1 MKGSL
6 PENVS
11 ITMVV
16 DNYLDVFEP
25 STPLVERAAIGK
37 LKKPLLAGHGL
48 SFLVDI
54 SQGGNNFCLLM
65 DAGNAFE
72 SFKHNMEALGR
83 GPTEVDA
90 FFLSHGHPDH
100 YGGLLGFL
108 YWRGAPL
115 PLYTHPDVFWPKY
128 LMTPRGKVG
137 PWKLERD
144 TLEKAGAQLHCT
156 TELQQ
161 LREGVYLT
169 GEIPRRTDFEGPM
182 PGAKIIKEGQDMDDP
197 LVDEQA
203 LVVNLGE
210 KGLVI
215 VSTCSHPGI
224 VNTIQHAQEI
234 TGNSRIHA
242 VIGGLHLAQV
252 SKEVLAQ
259 TVSGIQD
266 SGAEL
271 VLTGHCTGF
280 RPNCLMNQELGSTFA
295 VSCVGSTA
303 TLAA

>member
-1 MKGSL
+1 MAASL
-6 PENVS
+6 PEKVS
-11 ITMVV
+11 VTAVV

-25 STPLVERAAIGK
+25 PTALVERAVPGM

-48 SFLVDI
+48 AFLVEITKGKD
-54 SQGGNNFCLLM
+54 SFCLLV
-65 DAGNAFE
+65 DTGNAFE
-72 SFKHNMEALGR
+72 PFKHNMEALGR
-83 GPTEVDA
+83 TPTEVDA
-90 FFLSHGHPDH
+90 LFLSHGHPDH
-100 YGGLLGFL
+100 YGGLFGFL
-108 YWRGAPL
+108 EWRGSPL
-115 PLYTHPDVFWPKY
+115 PVYCHPDVFWPKY

-144 TLEKAGAQLHCT
+144 KLEAAGVQLHCN
-156 TELQQ
+156 TEVQQ

-182 PGAKIIKEGQDMDDP
+182 PGAKIIKDGQDMDDP

-210 KGLVI
+210 KGLVV

-224 VNTIQHAQEI
+224 VNTINYAKEI
-234 TGNSRIHA
+234 TGNSNICA
-242 VIGGLHLAQV
+242 IIGGLHLAQV
-252 SKEVLAQ
+252 SQEVLTQ
-259 TVSGIQD
+259 TVSRLRD

-280 RPNCLMNQELGSTFA
+280 RPNCMMNRELGSMFA
-295 VSCVGSTA
+295 ISCVGSKA

>member
-1 MKGSL
+1 MTGSL
-6 PENVS
+6 PEKVS
-11 ITMVV
+11 VTAIV

-25 STPLVERAAIGK
+25 PTPLVERAVPGK

-54 SQGGNNFCLLM
+54 SQGQDNFCLLI
-65 DAGNAFE
+65 DTGNVFE
-72 SFKHNMEALGR
+72 LFKNNMEALGR
-83 GPTEVDA
+83 NPGEVDA
-90 FFLSHGHPDH
+90 LFLSHGHPDH

-108 YWRGAPL
+108 EWRDSSL
-115 PLYTHPDVFWPKY
+115 PIYCHPDVFWPKY

-137 PWKLERD
+137 PWKLEQD
-144 TLEKAGAQLHCT
+144 KLEAAGCELHCT
-156 TELQQ
+156 AEVQQ

-169 GEIPRRTDFEGPM
+169 GEIPRRTDFEGPL
-182 PGAKIIKEGQDMDDP
+182 PGAKIIKDGQDMDDP
-197 LVDEQA
+197 LVDEQV

-224 VNTIQHAQEI
+224 VNTIDYAKEI
-234 TGNSRIHA
+234 TGNSRVYA

-252 SKEVLAQ
+252 KDDTLAQ
-259 TVSGIQD
+259 TVSGLRE

-280 RPNCLMNQELGSTFA
+280 RPNCMMNRELGSNFA
-295 VSCVGSTA
+295 ICCVGSKA

>member
-1 MKGSL
+1 MSL
-6 PENVS
+6 PEKVR
-11 ITMVV
+11 ITAVV

-25 STPLVERAAIGK
+25 STPLVERAVPGK

-48 SFLVDI
+48 AFLVDI
-54 SQGGNNFCLLM
+54 TQGDSEFCLLV
-65 DAGNAFE
+65 DTGNAFE
-72 SFKHNMEALGR
+72 AFKHNMEALGR
-83 GPTEVDA
+83 TPAEVDA
-90 FFLSHGHPDH
+90 LFLSHGHPDH
-100 YGGLLGFL
+100 YGGLLGFMA
-108 YWRGAPL
+108 WRDSPL
-115 PLYTHPDVFWPKY
+115 PIYCHPDVFWPKY

-144 TLEKAGAQLHCT
+144 KLEETGAALHCAT
-156 TELQQ
+156 GVQEL
-161 LREGVYLT
+161 RDGVFLT
-169 GEIPRRTDFEGPM
+169 GEIPRRSDFEGPM
-182 PGAKIIKEGQDMDDP
+182 PGAKIIKNGEDMDDP

-224 VNTIQHAQEI
+224 VNTIQYATEI
-234 TGNSRIHA
+234 TGNSEVYA

-252 SKEVLAQ
+252 SPEVLSQ
-259 TVSGIQD
+259 TVSGLKN

-280 RPNCLMNQELGSTFA
+280 RPNCMMNRELGTNFA
-295 VSCVGSTA
+295 ISCVGSIA

>member
-1 MKGSL
+1 MNGSL
-6 PENVS
+6 PEKVS
-11 ITMVV
+11 VTAVI

-25 STPLVERAAIGK
+25 STPLVERAVAGK

-48 SFLVDI
+48 AFLVDFRKG
-54 SQGGNNFCLLM
+54 QDHYCLLV
-65 DAGNAFE
+65 DTGNAFE
-72 SFKHNMEALGR
+72 PFKHNMEALGR
-83 GPTEVDA
+83 TPDEIDDI
-90 FFLSHGHPDH
+90 FLSHGHPDH
-100 YGGLLGFL
+100 YGGLLGL
-108 YWRGAPL
+108 LDWRGSPL
-115 PLYTHPDVFWPKY
+115 PIYCHPDVFWPKY
-128 LMTPRGKVG
+128 LITPRGKVG
-137 PWKLERD
+137 PWKLDRD
-144 TLEKAGAQLHCT
+144 KLEAAGAQLNCT
-156 TELQQ
+156 TEAQQ
-161 LREGVYLT
+161 LREGVHLT

-182 PGAKIIKEGQDMDDP
+182 PGAKIIKDGQDMDDP

-224 VNTIQHAQEI
+224 VNTIDYAKEI
-234 TGNSRIHA
+234 TENSRIYG

-252 SKEVLAQ
+252 KEEVLAQ
-259 TVSGIQD
+259 TVSGLKD

-280 RPNCLMNQELGSTFA
+280 RPNCMMNRELGSTFA
-295 VSCVGSTA
+295 ISCVGSTA

>member
-1 MKGSL
+1 MSL
-6 PENVS
+6 PDKVS
-11 ITMVV
+11 ITAVV

-25 STPLVERAAIGK
+25 PTALVDRAVPGK

-48 SFLVDI
+48 AFLADI
-54 SQGGNNFCLLM
+54 SQGQDQFCLLI
-65 DAGNAFE
+65 DAGNVFE
-72 SFKHNMEALGR
+72 PLRNNMEALGR
-83 GPTEVDA
+83 TAAEVDA
-90 FFLSHGHPDH
+90 LFLSHGHPDH

-108 YWRGAPL
+108 EWRGAPL
-115 PLYTHPDVFWPKY
+115 PIYCHPDVFWPKY

-137 PWKLERD
+137 PWKLER
-144 TLEKAGAQLHCT
+144 EKIEATGA
-156 TELQQ
+156 ELTCDKEVKQ
-161 LREGVYLT
+161 LREGVFLT

-182 PGAKIIKEGQDMDDP
+182 PGAKIVKDGQDMDDP
-197 LVDEQA
+197 LLDEQA

-224 VNTIQHAQEI
+224 VNTVNYAKEF
-234 TGNSRIHA
+234 TGNSHIYA

-252 SKEVLAQ
+252 TDAVLAQ
-259 TVSGIQD
+259 TVTGLKE

-280 RPNCLMNQELGSTFA
+280 RPNCMMNRELGSSFA
-295 VSCVGSTA
+295 VSCVGSIA

>member
-1 MKGSL
+1 MAASL
-6 PENVS
+6 PEKISV
-11 ITMVV
+11 TAVV

-25 STPLVERAAIGK
+25 PTALVERAVPGM

-48 SFLVDI
+48 AFLVEITKGKD
-54 SQGGNNFCLLM
+54 SFCLLV
-65 DAGNAFE
+65 DTGNAFE
-72 SFKHNMEALGR
+72 PFKHNMEALGR
-83 GPTEVDA
+83 TPTEVDA
-90 FFLSHGHPDH
+90 LFLSHGHPDH
-100 YGGLLGFL
+100 YGGLFGFL
-108 YWRGAPL
+108 EWRGSPL
-115 PLYTHPDVFWPKY
+115 PVYCHPDVFWPKY

-144 TLEKAGAQLHCT
+144 KLEAAGVQLHCNT
-156 TELQQ
+156 KVQQ

-182 PGAKIIKEGQDMDDP
+182 PGAKIIKDDQDMDDP

-210 KGLVI
+210 KGLVV

-224 VNTIQHAQEI
+224 VNTINYAREI
-234 TGNSRIHA
+234 TGNSNICA
-242 VIGGLHLAQV
+242 IIGGLHLAQV
-252 SKEVLAQ
+252 SQEVLTQ
-259 TVSGIQD
+259 TVSRLRD

-280 RPNCLMNQELGSTFA
+280 RPNCMMNRELGSMFA
-295 VSCVGSTA
+295 ISCVGSKA

>member
-1 MKGSL
+1 MPL
-6 PENVS
+6 PEKVS
-11 ITMVV
+11 VTAVI

-25 STPLVERAAIGK
+25 STPLVARAVPGQ

-48 SFLVDI
+48 AFLVDI
-54 SQGGNNFCLLM
+54 SQGEDTFCLLI
-65 DAGNAFE
+65 DTGNVFE
-72 SFKHNMEALGR
+72 PFRHNMEALGR
-83 GPTEVDA
+83 SPNEVDA
-90 FFLSHGHPDH
+90 LLLSHGHPDH
-100 YGGLLGFL
+100 YGGLFGFL
-108 YWRGAPL
+108 EWRGSAL
-115 PLYTHPDVFWPKY
+115 PVYSHPDIFWSKY

-137 PWKLERD
+137 PWKLDRD
-144 TLEKAGAQLHCT
+144 QLEASGVQLYCN
-156 TELQQ
+156 TEVQQ

-182 PGAKIIKEGQDMDDP
+182 PGAKIIKNGEDTDDP
-197 LVDEQA
+197 LLDEQA
-203 LVVNLGE
+203 LVVNLGK

-224 VNTIQHAQEI
+224 VNTINYARDI
-234 TGNSRIHA
+234 TGNSNICA

-252 SKEVLAQ
+252 SQEVLTQ
-259 TVSGIQD
+259 TVSGLRD

-280 RPNCLMNQELGSTFA
+280 RPNCMMNRELGSMFA
-295 VSCVGSTA
+295 VNCVGSTA

>member
-6 PENVS
+6 PGKIS
-11 ITMVV
+11 ITTVL

-25 STPLVERAAIGK
+25 STAFVERAVPGK

-54 SQGGNNFCLLM
+54 SQGGNKFCLLM

-72 SFKHNMEALGR
+72 PFKHNMEALER
-83 GPTEVDA
+83 TPNEVDA

-108 YWRGAPL
+108 DWRDAPL
-115 PLYTHPDVFWPKY
+115 PMYTHPDVFWPKY

-137 PWKLERD
+137 PWKLEREK
-144 TLEKAGAQLHCT
+144 LEAAGAQLHCT
-156 TELQQ
+156 TDVQQ
-161 LREGVYLT
+161 LAEGVYIT

-182 PGAKIIKEGQDMDDP
+182 PGAKIIKDGQDMDDP

-224 VNTIQHAQEI
+224 VNSIQYAKEI
-234 TGNSRIHA
+234 TDNSRIYA
-242 VIGGLHLAQV
+242 VIGGLHLAQA
-252 SKEVLAQ
+252 SDEVLAQ
-259 TVSGIQD
+259 TVSGIKNF
-266 SGAEL
+266 GAEL

-280 RPNCLMNQELGSTFA
+280 RPNCLMNRELGSTFA

>member
-1 MKGSL
+1 MSL
-6 PENVS
+6 PERVS
-11 ITMVV
+11 VTAVV

-25 STPLVERAAIGK
+25 STPFVERAVPGK

-48 SFLVDI
+48 AFLVDI
-54 SQGGNNFCLLM
+54 SQGDSNFCLLI
-65 DAGNAFE
+65 DSGNAFE

-83 GPTEVDA
+83 TPTEVDA
-90 FFLSHGHPDH
+90 LLLSHGHPDH
-100 YGGLLGFL
+100 YGGLFGLL
-108 YWRGAPL
+108 EWRGAPL
-115 PLYTHPDVFWPKY
+115 PIYCHPDVFWAKY

-144 TLEKAGAQLHCT
+144 KLEEAGAQLHCT
-156 TELQQ
+156 TEVQQ

-169 GEIPRRTDFEGPM
+169 GEIPRRTGFEGPM
-182 PGAKIIKEGQDMDDP
+182 PGAKIIKDGQDMDDP

-203 LVVNLGE
+203 LVVDLGE
-210 KGLVI
+210 KGLVV

-224 VNTIQHAQEI
+224 VNTIDYAKEI
-234 TGNSRIHA
+234 TGNSRIYG

-252 SKEVLAQ
+252 KEEVVAQ
-259 TVSGIQD
+259 TVSGLKA

-280 RPNCLMNQELGSTFA
+280 RPNCMMNRELGSMFA
-295 VSCVGSTA
+295 VSCVGSIA

>member
-1 MKGSL
+1 
-6 PENVS
+6 
-11 ITMVV
+11 
-16 DNYLDVFEP
+16 
-25 STPLVERAAIGK
+25 
-37 LKKPLLAGHGL
+37 
-48 SFLVDI
+48 
-54 SQGGNNFCLLM
+54 
-65 DAGNAFE
+65 
-72 SFKHNMEALGR
+72 
-83 GPTEVDA
+83 
-90 FFLSHGHPDH
+90 
-100 YGGLLGFL
+100 
-108 YWRGAPL
+108 
-115 PLYTHPDVFWPKY
+115 
-128 LMTPRGKVG
+128 MTPRGKVG

-144 TLEKAGAQLHCT
+144 KIEEAGAQFHCA
-156 TELQQ
+156 TEAQQ

-182 PGAKIIKEGQDMDDP
+182 PGAKIIKNGDEMDDP
-197 LVDEQA
+197 LLDEQA

-224 VNTIQHAQEI
+224 VNTINYAREI
-234 TGNSRIHA
+234 TGNFKIRA

-252 SKEVLAQ
+252 SEEVLTQ
-259 TVSGIQD
+259 TVSGLKD

-280 RPNCLMNQELGSTFA
+280 RPNCMMNQQLGSMFA